1 MRGFRGK
8 TKKSGPQILRAGAVM
23 FREWLLLLRHVDLK
37 IYYAVLTGVHAQDD
51 AVHAFEVLLELI
63 QLERDVA
70 VVVAVRRGSQETD
83 FARDRRDADGLFV
96 LGVLP
101 GEGDVGR
108 LAVGESLGVVLVGA
122 VRVFGDPAAGVDV
135 EVVPA
140 PVFGVVGV
148 CLLYTS
154 PSPRDTR

>member
-1 MRGFRGK
+1 M
-8 TKKSGPQILRAGAVM
+8 
-23 FREWLLLLRHVDLK
+23 
-37 IYYAVLTGVHAQDD
+37 
-51 AVHAFEVLLELI
+51 
-63 QLERDVA
+63 
-70 VVVAVRRGSQETD
+70 
-83 FARDRRDADGLFV
+83 
-96 LGVLP
+96 P

-148 CLLYTS
+148 DFARNVAALAVVELVGALRSCMLVLS
-154 PSPRDTR
+154 